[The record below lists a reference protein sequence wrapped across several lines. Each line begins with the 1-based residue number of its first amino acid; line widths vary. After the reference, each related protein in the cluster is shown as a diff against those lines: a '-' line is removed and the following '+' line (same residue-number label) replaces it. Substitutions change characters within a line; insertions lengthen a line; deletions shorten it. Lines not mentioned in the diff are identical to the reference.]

1 MKKIF
6 IYLFVAAAMFWVSGC
21 AGRQSIEM
29 GPEQTVT
36 AFNEAMAQGRFGDA
50 AALCDT
56 LLMDGYLK
64 RYADRWDKAMKAD
77 SGTAAA
83 ASSLLSGISTDIVS
97 VEKDGDDRVVCYT
110 VGIPGLDEP
119 GNSARKARKA
129 IVRKEEGEWKIKSVT
144 TEN

>member
-1 MKKIF
+1 MKKVC
-6 IYLFVAAAMFWVSGC
+6 IYLFMAATMFCVAGC
-21 AGRQSIEM
+21 AGRQSTET

-77 SGTAAA
+77 SGTVAAA
-83 ASSLLSGISTDIVS
+83 YSLLSGISTDIVS
-97 VEKDGDDRVVCYT
+97 VEKDGDERVVCYT
-110 VGIPGLDEP
+110 VGIPGLYGTENAA
-119 GNSARKARKA
+119 GKARRA
-129 IVRKEEGEWKIKSVT
+129 ILRKEEGEWRIKSVT
-144 TEN
+144 AEN